1 MLLVLSTSLK
11 TFSQEMVLNNQDTF
25 ICFTV
30 EKSAFLL
37 NRVYQSEE
45 YKTLDSLCELQ
56 NDSLYKA
63 LMYNKQI
70 VINQKKI
77 IDNKVKQDKFT
88 DITISE
94 LKKEKD
100 EEHKKYL
107 DEKTQKWVVVVL
119 GIAISIFEY
128 TILTP

>member
-1 MLLVLSTSLK
+1 MLLVLSMSLK

-63 LMYNKQI
+63 LMYKQI